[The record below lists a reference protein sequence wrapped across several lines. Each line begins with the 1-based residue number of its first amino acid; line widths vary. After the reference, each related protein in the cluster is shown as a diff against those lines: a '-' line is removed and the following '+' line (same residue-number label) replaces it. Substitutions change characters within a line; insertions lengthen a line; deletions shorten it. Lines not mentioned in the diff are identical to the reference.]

1 MKKHFEVLDGL
12 RGTAA
17 LLVVV
22 YHLME
27 VAHPNPLYHAHLAV
41 DFFFLLSG
49 YVIGYAY
56 DRRLQT
62 AAITI
67 KDFFRIRLIR
77 LHPLVILSVLLGA
90 LGYLV
95 DPFAGYKQ
103 PVNNFMFSLAI
114 FLGMLLL
121 PAPPMPNRG
130 DETHSL
136 NGPSWSLLQEYL
148 VNIVYAVFCN
158 KLSIKILWIIVSISA
173 VALGITAITHGHL
186 AAGWGWS
193 SIWIA
198 PVRVCYPFFM
208 GLLLFKTGTK
218 IKVPF
223 AYPLLSLLI
232 LLNFAWPFNRYD
244 GAIEFLSVLIPFPL
258 IVAAGAGST
267 VSGFTASV
275 CRFFGKI
282 SYPIYIIH
290 YPFVYLYTHWV
301 YETHPANNLVV
312 GYGIGLIVFVILL
325 SWLLLKYF
333 DEPIRAW
340 LTGLYG
346 KSEPGKVKEEQKA
359 LSKQR
364 A

>member
-17 LLVVV
+17 LLVVI

-49 YVIGYAY
+49 YVVGYAY
-56 DRRLQT
+56 DNRLQT
-62 AAITI
+62 GAITI

-77 LHPLVILSVLLGA
+77 LHPLVILGTLLGA
-90 LGYLV
+90 LGYWL

-103 PVNNFMFSLAI
+103 PVNGGMFLLAI
-114 FLGMLLL
+114 ILGALLL
-121 PAPPMPNRG
+121 PAPSMPNRG

-148 VNIVYAVFCN
+148 VNIVYAVFCS
-158 KLSIKILWIIVSISA
+158 KLTIKVLWVIVVLSA
-173 VALGITAITHGHL
+173 IALGITAIEHGHL

-193 SIWIA
+193 SFWIA

-244 GAIEFLSVLIPFPL
+244 GAVEFLSVLVPFPL

-267 VSGFTASV
+267 VSGFGASI

-301 YETHPANNLVV
+301 YERHPSNNLVV
-312 GYGIGLIVFVILL
+312 GYGIGLIVFVILI
-325 SWLLLKYF
+325 SWFLLKYF
-333 DEPIRAW
+333 DEPVRAW
-340 LTGLYG
+340 LTQRYG
-346 KSEPGKVKEEQKA
+346 KHQPKNIQQVNKF
-359 LSKQR
+359 
-364 A
+364 